1 MVLEKTLESPLDCK
15 EIKPVNPK
23 RNQFWIF
30 IGRIDVEADA
40 PIIWPPDVKNR
51 LIGKDPD
58 AGKYWRQEKGW
69 QRMRWLDAITDSMD
83 ISLSKLWE
91 LVMDREAWCAAVRE
105 VAKSRTR
112 LRTELKSWLTMLW
125 CFRWTVKGLNHTY
138 TCIHSPQTLL
148 SRLPYDLEQS
158 SLSCT
163 VGPFGYPFYF
173 LTFYLYWGLA
183 SQQCCDSFRWT
194 AKDLS
199 YTSDPWAQIG
209 FPFIVSS
216 SISFFTTTASLRTQ
230 ASWGHGDETTFSR
243 LLLSLTPSPYCP
255 GRGGRSC
262 LRCSGSRPS
271 ISPSVCFSSAPLLSM
286 PPPVSICV
294 LLSSRHCSTCFAN
307 IHVLNSKTPPPSP
320 RHHINTLII
329 PLPYWGTERPDLW
342 WNTAPFFSH

>member
-1 MVLEKTLESPLDCK
+1 MVGCHHWLDGHEFEQALGVSDGQGSLVCCSPWGREESDTTEDWTEELINYVVMFQVNSEGTQPYIYMYPFSKTL
-15 EIKPVNPK
+15 
-23 RNQFWIF
+23 
-30 IGRIDVEADA
+30 
-40 PIIWPPDVKNR
+40 
-51 LIGKDPD
+51 
-58 AGKYWRQEKGW
+58 
-69 QRMRWLDAITDSMD
+69 
-83 ISLSKLWE
+83 
-91 LVMDREAWCAAVRE
+91 
-105 VAKSRTR
+105 
-112 LRTELKSWLTMLW
+112 
-125 CFRWTVKGLNHTY
+125 
-138 TCIHSPQTLL
+138 LL

-163 VGPFGYPFYF
+163 VGPFGYLFYF

-262 LRCSGSRPS
+262 LRRSGPRPS

-307 IHVLNSKTPPPSP
+307 IHVLNSKTPRPAPPT
-320 RHHINTLII
+320 IT
-329 PLPYWGTERPDLW
+329 
-342 WNTAPFFSH
+342 